1 MLRFSNKGKEALGGL
16 FLNLCAL
23 TYAGVVLDGIFG
35 DGVNVEHII
44 YGGALAV
51 LFSFIG
57 IFLIEKSNSRWG

>member
-35 DGVNVEHII
+35 DGGNIKHII
-44 YGGALAV
+44 YGCV
-51 LFSFIG
+51 LSVIFSLIG
-57 IFLIEKSNSRWG
+57 IFFVEKSNNKWG